1 MAVYTEIGDGELDR
15 LLADYDIGGAVACTG
30 IAEGVENSNFLLQTT
45 GGMFILTIYEKRV
58 NPVDLPYFLGLLS
71 HLSERRFPCPL
82 PVPRLDGGVLSEV
95 RGKPAAIVS
104 FLKGRWPRKPK
115 PRHAAA
121 VGDILA
127 ALHIAGGDFPLSRP
141 NDLGVRDWRELA
153 ERCGA
158 RADDVRAGL
167 AAEIAGELDT
177 LEAAWPGDLARGV
190 IHADL
195 FPDNVFFMED
205 DLSGVIDFYF
215 ACNDILVYDLAICLN
230 AWCFEP
236 DGAFNITKARQM
248 LEAYRARRALT
259 RAEFDALPILAR
271 GASMR
276 FLLTRLYDWL
286 NHPEGAFV
294 TPKNPLEY
302 WRKLEFHRGVE
313 QASAY
318 GLDF

>member
-1 MAVYTEIGDGELDR
+1 MAVYTEIGDGELDV
-15 LLADYDIGGAVACTG
+15 LLAGYDIGAAIACTG
-30 IAEGVENSNFLLQTT
+30 IAEGVENSNFLLQTD

-58 NPVDLPYFLGLLS
+58 NPADLPYFLGLLT
-71 HLSERRFPCPL
+71 HLASRGFPCP
-82 PVPRLDGGVLSEV
+82 VPIPRRNGDILGTV
-95 RGKPAAIVS
+95 RDKPAAIVS
-104 FLKGRWPRKPK
+104 FLKGRWPRKPL
-115 PRHAAA
+115 PRHTAA
-121 VGDILA
+121 VGDALA
-127 ALHIAGGDFPLSRP
+127 ALHVAARDFPLSRP
-141 NDLGVRDWRELA
+141 NDLSVSDWRPLA
-153 ERCGA
+153 ERCAGA
-158 RADDVRAGL
+158 DSVRPGL
-167 AAEIAGELDT
+167 AAAIASELDE
-177 LEAAWPGDLARGV
+177 LEAAWPADLPQGV

-195 FPDNVFFMED
+195 FPDNVFFLD
-205 DLSGVIDFYF
+205 DTLSGVIDFYF

-248 LEAYRARRALT
+248 LEAYRSRRPLY
-259 RAEFDALPILAR
+259 RAEFDALPVLAR
-271 GASMR
+271 GAAMR

-294 TPKNPLEY
+294 TPKDPMEY